1 MVWFADAAA
10 VPHDMRSKRD
20 TGEEVSERRNDNKEV
35 TKYSLQILD
44 TMKEVAEKP
53 VDLVKDAEKEVEKMT
68 GMPAW

>member
-1 MVWFADAAA
+1 M
-10 VPHDMRSKRD
+10 
-20 TGEEVSERRNDNKEV
+20 
-35 TKYSLQILD
+35 QILD

>member
-1 MVWFADAAA
+1 M
-10 VPHDMRSKRD
+10 
-20 TGEEVSERRNDNKEV
+20 ERRELLKGFFP
-35 TKYSLQILD
+35 LQILD